1 MFPPKRNRELIFL
14 SSRKLINSGLEN
26 GASSLTVNAKPNQL
40 GSLLVSFIG
49 KTKNCSRCLSP
60 S

>member
-26 GASSLTVNAKPNQL
+26 GASSLIVNAKPNQL
-40 GSLLVSFIG
+40 GSLLASFIG
-49 KTKNCSRCLSP
+49 KTKIDLDV
-60 S
+60 